1 MYLFL
6 GRDNDCDDYVLPL
19 LADNNYADVL
29 QYLNAFVASSID
41 ENNDC
46 FYLPLGYVVVT
57 GLRCTH
63 HHQQTDLGTAN
74 P

>member
-1 MYLFL
+1 MIVMIMY
-6 GRDNDCDDYVLPL
+6 YPL

-46 FYLPLGYVVVT
+46 FLLASR
-57 GLRCTH
+57 LRCCDWTEVH
-63 HHQQTDLGTAN
+63 SSPSADRFRDCKSLDR
-74 P
+74 PLE